1 MTLEEYRKLS
11 EADRMTVAVSQA
23 AAATAGRTILSGSS
37 AAASALARAERFS
50 EQIESVTGIFGF
62 DGLSPRQKLELM
74 INAMPLIDTD
84 GAQGI
89 AAEEASRKRRESV
102 RLRHRRVLRSERRR
116 AGT

>member
-50 EQIESVTGIFGF
+50 EQIEGVTGSGGF
-62 DGLSPRQKLELM
+62 DSLSPRQKLEL
-74 INAMPLIDTD
+74 INAMALIDTD
-84 GAQGI
+84 GTQEL
-89 AAEEASRKRRESV
+89 AAEDASRKRRASF
-102 RLRHRRVLRSERRR
+102 RLRHRRVLLSEKRR